1 MSAQS
6 KALGKDQRFWD
17 RMAAKYASN
26 PISDEAAYQTKLE
39 ITRRHF
45 NPETEVLEFGCGT
58 GMTAVSHAPYVKHIH
73 ATDLSGEML
82 EIARGRAAEADVEN
96 ISFERAGFDEI
107 EAAPERYDAV
117 LGLSILHLL
126 EDRDAAIARVHSLL
140 KPGGVFISSTAC
152 LGEKL
157 WFFGLIA
164 PIGRFFGLFPML
176 RIFTAAQLVKSL
188 QQAGFEVEHQWRPDK
203 AVAVF
208 IVARKPV
215 N

>member
-6 KALGKDQRFWD
+6 RNLSKEQRFWD
-17 RMAAKYASN
+17 RLAAKYASD
-26 PISDEAAYQTKLE
+26 PISDEAAYQTKLD

-45 NPETEVLEFGCGT
+45 SPEMEVLEFGCGT
-58 GMTAVSHAPYVKHIH
+58 GMTAVSHAPFVKHIH

-82 EIARGRAAEADVEN
+82 EIARGRAAEAGVEN
-96 ISFERAGFDEI
+96 ISFERAGFEEI
-107 EAAPERYDAV
+107 ETIPERYDVV

-126 EDRDAAIARVHSLL
+126 EDRYAAIARVHSLL
-140 KPGGVFISSTAC
+140 KPGGVFISSTPC
-152 LGEKL
+152 LGEKM
-157 WFFGLIA
+157 WYVGLIA
-164 PIGRFFGLFPML
+164 PVAHFFGLFPLL
-176 RIFTAAQLVKSL
+176 RIFTAKQLVKSL

-208 IVARKPV
+208 IVARKPA